1 MQGNGTITLREQVE
15 LFATTKARIL
25 RAGLVGRESLDG
37 LLGRS
42 LFVISTGGND
52 FGAFVDPGGV
62 PLSQAPEFMATM
74 VADYLNYINVRR
86 TCIVCRSPFTNHRT
100 YDWTW

>member
-1 MQGNGTITLREQVE
+1 
-15 LFATTKARIL
+15 
-25 RAGLVGRESLDG
+25 VGRESLDG

-52 FGAFVDPGGV
+52 FGAFDDPGGV
-62 PLSQAPEFMATM
+62 PLSQAPEFMAGM

-100 YDWTW
+100 YDWPW

>member
-1 MQGNGTITLREQVE
+1 MQGNGTITLREQVA
-15 LFATTKARIL
+15 LFAKTKAAIL
-25 RAGLVGRESLDG
+25 RAGLVGREGLDG

-62 PLSQAPEFMATM
+62 PLSRAPDFMTGM

-100 YDWTW
+100 YDWPW